1 MKKMTLT
8 NNRIDVWRVKLN
20 LDDFDMNVLKCILS
34 QDEQNRANSYKF
46 FQPRKLFILARVR
59 LRQILSLYTDIIPE
73 RMVFDY
79 GPQGK
84 PYLLHSGGIGNLTF
98 NLSHSGEMSVYAFSL
113 DRNVGIDIEKP
124 DKKVDFES
132 LAKKYFSR
140 GEIDTI
146 MDLPDAEKLKA
157 FYRCWTR
164 KEAYIKG
171 KGTGIAQLLDKVSVS
186 CGPGE
191 PARLLL
197 NRQEPDDTHK
207 WSIEDLKE
215 EAPYIGALAYEG
227 KVAEVRYFTY

>member
-8 NNRIDVWRVKLN
+8 EKRIDVWRVMLN

-34 QDEQNRANSYKF
+34 QDEQNRANSFKF

-59 LRQILSLYTDIIPE
+59 LRQILSLYTGILPE

-84 PYLLHSGGIGNLTF
+84 PYLLNSGGNGNITF
-98 NLSHSGEMSVYAFSL
+98 NLSHSGEISVYAFSL
-113 DRNVGIDIEKP
+113 NRNIGIDLEKP
-124 DKKVDFES
+124 DRKVDFES
-132 LAKKYFSR
+132 LAKRYFSS
-140 GEIDTI
+140 GEYETI
-146 MDLPDAEKLKA
+146 MDLPDGEKQKA

-186 CGPGE
+186 CAPGE
-191 PARLLL
+191 PARLLS
-197 NRQEPDDTHK
+197 NRQEPDDVHK

-215 EAPYIGALAYEG
+215 ESPYIGALAYEG
-227 KVAEVRYFTY
+227 KGAEVKYFTY